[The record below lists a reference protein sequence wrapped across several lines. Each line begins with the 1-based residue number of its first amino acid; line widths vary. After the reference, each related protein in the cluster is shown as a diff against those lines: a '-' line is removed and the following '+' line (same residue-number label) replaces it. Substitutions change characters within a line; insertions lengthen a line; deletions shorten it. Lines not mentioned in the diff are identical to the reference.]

1 MTEKSACQFAIS
13 LLHSRERNGVIKVA
27 HNMLA
32 AGIALA
38 TAAEFTGL
46 TLDAVLALNADADSG
61 NGKH

>member
-1 MTEKSACQFAIS
+1 M
-13 LLHSRERNGVIKVA
+13 IKVA

-61 NGKH
+61 NDKH